1 MLQLN
6 GQAGGGQ
13 MLRTALSLSMATGQ
27 PFRMTGIR
35 AGRPRPGLMRQH
47 LTCVKAAVE
56 VSGGCAD
63 GAEPGSTEIVFRPGQ
78 VAGGDYQFA
87 IGTAGSTT
95 LLLQTLLPAFWNAR
109 VAARL
114 RLEGGTH
121 NPMAPPAEF
130 IDWVWRPLV
139 ARMGAD
145 FHFHLVETGFAPA
158 GGGVIEVAVPVREKR
173 SRLDLTERGGMV
185 ESRLVVRRRGL
196 NEAIGERL
204 LAAAGDGL
212 GWTEREHIALNRG
225 PGQGIIG
232 QAVVRHQEVAEIA
245 TVFGEQGVSSETLGQ
260 RLAKIMRDYLGS
272 QVPVGRCLADQL
284 LLPMALAAG
293 GRFVTMNPDDHFQT
307 NAQVI
312 RRFLEVAIETT
323 RLPDGRWM
331 VVVGQGRE

>member
-27 PFRMTGIR
+27 AFRMTGIR

-63 GAEPGSTEIVFRPGQ
+63 GAEPGSTEIVFRPDK
-78 VAGGDYQFA
+78 VTGGEYRYA

-95 LLLQTLLPAFWNAR
+95 LLLQTLLPAFWGAR
-109 VAARL
+109 TSARL

-130 IDWVWRPLV
+130 VDQVWRPLM
-139 ARMGAD
+139 ARLGAD
-145 FHFHLVETGFAPA
+145 FQFQLVETGFAPA
-158 GGGVIEVAVPVREKR
+158 GGGVIEVTVPVRGEWR
-173 SRLDLTERGGMV
+173 DFSLTERGD
-185 ESRLVVRRRGL
+185 LVDCRVVARRRGL
-196 NEAIGERL
+196 NESIGERML
-204 LAAAGDGL
+204 DSAAAGL
-212 GWTEREHIALNRG
+212 GWDRKEQIALARG
-225 PGQGIIG
+225 PGQGIVC
-232 QAVVRHQEVAEIA
+232 QAVALHEHITEIA
-245 TVFGEQGVSSETLGQ
+245 SVFGEQGVSSETLGQ

-272 QVPVGRCLADQL
+272 KAPVGRCLADQL
-284 LLPMALAAG
+284 LLPMALAGG
-293 GRFVTMNPDDHFQT
+293 GRFVTISPDNHFST
-307 NAQVI
+307 NAEVI
-312 RRFLEVAIETT
+312 RRFLDVAIAAT

-331 VVVGQGRE
+331 VVVG